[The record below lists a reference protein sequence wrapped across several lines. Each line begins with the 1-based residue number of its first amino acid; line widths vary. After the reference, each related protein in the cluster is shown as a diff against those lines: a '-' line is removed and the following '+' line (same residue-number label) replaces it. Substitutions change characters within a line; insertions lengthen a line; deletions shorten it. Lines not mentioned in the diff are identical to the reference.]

1 MAVYNAREKAEKT
14 YRLAAAAEELFLAGK
29 IHDAH
34 RKAKKAKRFC
44 PSLPGV
50 DNALTVYEVR
60 VRVAARGGNGGWRA
74 ILGIGPGAAVA
85 AAAAM
90 HDTV

>member
-1 MAVYNAREKAEKT
+1 MAVCNAREKAEKA
-14 YRLAAAAEELFLAGK
+14 YRLAEELFLAGK

-34 RKAKKAKRFC
+34 RKAKKAKRLC

-50 DNALTVYEVR
+50 DNALAVYKVHVR
-60 VRVAARGGNGGWRA
+60 AAACGGTGGWRA

-90 HDTV
+90 QDAV